1 MDEATRARIFEPF
14 FTTKE
19 QGKGSGLGLATV
31 YGLVKQSGGYIWV
44 DSAPGEGSVFKV
56 YFPAIDQETERA
68 REVRSDMSGS
78 ETVLLV
84 EDEDTVRALAGEV
97 LRRNGYA
104 VLEARQSLEALRLV
118 ERHQESIDLMVT
130 DIVMSHMTGRDLAE
144 RIREGR
150 PSMKVLFIS
159 GYVDHASVQREL
171 AAGTPFLQKPF
182 TPDAFARKVRDVLDN
197 VAASRVS

>member
-1 MDEATRARIFEPF
+1 M
-14 FTTKE
+14 
-19 QGKGSGLGLATV
+19 
-31 YGLVKQSGGYIWV
+31 
-44 DSAPGEGSVFKV
+44 
-56 YFPAIDQETERA
+56 DQEAEPVQ
-68 REVRSDMSGS
+68 EPRSNLSGN

-104 VLEARQSLEALRLV
+104 VLEARHSLEALRVV

-144 RIREGR
+144 RIRQGR

-171 AAGTPFLQKPF
+171 AGGLPFLQKPF
-182 TPDAFARKVRDVLDN
+182 TPEAFARKVREVLDN
-197 VAASRVS
+197 AAATRLS

>member
-1 MDEATRARIFEPF
+1 MEPEAEPA
-14 FTTKE
+14 
-19 QGKGSGLGLATV
+19 Q
-31 YGLVKQSGGYIWV
+31 
-44 DSAPGEGSVFKV
+44 D
-56 YFPAIDQETERA
+56 
-68 REVRSDMSGS
+68 VRSKVSGS

-104 VLEARQSLEALRLV
+104 VLEARHSLEALRVV
-118 ERHQESIDLMVT
+118 ERHQESIDLMIT

-159 GYVDHASVQREL
+159 GYVDHALVQREL
-171 AAGTPFLQKPF
+171 AAGMPFLQKPF
-182 TPDAFARKVRDVLDN
+182 TPEALARKVRDVLDN
-197 VAASRVS
+197 SVPTRLS